1 MAWCGGRRCEHLYK
15 RLCAVSHVYNRAQL
29 SLLAGDCGSGAAC
42 HRGYGH
48 AAQQQDHS
56 LCPRARGA
64 SRVLEEAFCRH
75 RIPHRVVG
83 AVRFYERKE
92 VKDVLAYLRL
102 LYNKHDTASM
112 ERVLNVPPRG
122 IGPQTRQKIQAHAQV
137 HNCSVTDAL
146 LHLIAFNKAHAG
158 ESNQKQAAAA
168 ASTALNSE
176 PYLPVARFS
185 QRKIKMLSELCA
197 TLQHLQ
203 HQVEESTPSELMQE
217 VISKMGLEAY
227 IQSQENGQDRWSNI
241 LELQAAASRFPHA
254 GREEL
259 GALLEMT
266 VLVADQNDGT
276 RDKGQAMLV
285 TTHASKGLEF
295 KAVFCVGM
303 EEGTFPHHRALLDT
317 SQLHEE
323 RRLAFVALTRA
334 RDLLYLTSRRIV
346 RCTASWRAPTDDM
359 PTKCSRFLLDIP
371 SELQVHVCATG
382 ALSPFPHAQLARLLV
397 VLTRAAAESRA
408 TAHLRSH
415 AGDIVTWDGLRA
427 LALGSRPFFG
437 SDTTTLDR
445 QSNLTKCMTT
455 VGARARP
462 FELRAPY
469 APCGD
474 QPRAILGLVEARLPQ
489 VSIL

>member
-1 MAWCGGRRCEHLYK
+1 
-15 RLCAVSHVYNRAQL
+15 
-29 SLLAGDCGSGAAC
+29 
-42 HRGYGH
+42 
-48 AAQQQDHS
+48 
-56 LCPRARGA
+56 
-64 SRVLEEAFCRH
+64 
-75 RIPHRVVG
+75 
-83 AVRFYERKE
+83 
-92 VKDVLAYLRL
+92 
-102 LYNKHDTASM
+102 
-112 ERVLNVPPRG
+112 
-122 IGPQTRQKIQAHAQV
+122 V

-158 ESNQKQAAAA
+158 ESSQKQAAAA
-168 ASTALNSE
+168 AGTALNSE

-217 VISKMGLEAY
+217 VISKIGLEAY

-371 SELQVHVCATG
+371 SELQVLVCATG
-382 ALSPFPHAQLARLLV
+382 ALSPFPHAQLTRLLV
-397 VLTRAAAESRA
+397 ELTRAAAESRA
-408 TAHLRSH
+408 TALLRSH

-489 VSIL
+489 VSLL